1 MGLGERRSPDA
12 RRTPASEKSLG
23 VVLAIL
29 SGVAMAAQG
38 RINGQ
43 LGAELHDSMLA
54 AVISFGGGLVLLILA
69 LPFFTKMRAGIR
81 KVRGAVADRTL
92 KPWHLLG
99 GIGGAVF
106 VAGQSVTVALIGVA
120 MFTVGVVAG
129 QTVSGLFVDKAGLG
143 PAGPQPLTWTR
154 VLGAMLT
161 LAAVLG
167 ALSGG
172 VSGGASLWLL
182 VLPVVA
188 GACMA
193 VQQAVNGR
201 VGAAAS
207 NALTAAF
214 VNFVTGTSALLLA
227 WLVSLLLRGGP
238 TAFPHNPLLYLGGL
252 VGIVFI
258 SLASFVVQWTGVLLL
273 GLSAI
278 AGQLVGSVLLDVLVP
293 AKGEHLSTPT
303 LVGTGVALVA
313 IVIAAAPVR
322 RR

>member
-81 KVRGAVADRTL
+81 KVRRAVADRTL

>member
-1 MGLGERRSPDA
+1 VGLGERRSPDA

-81 KVRGAVADRTL
+81 KVRRAVADRTL